1 MSNNEFSKRF
11 LNLEKQISDDSLL
24 NSLSI
29 EELNNLLLEAKEAE
43 KEYGNLEL
51 IVKRDA
57 NSLYGTTGSEYFSLG
72 DYDSA
77 EDITQTGK
85 YYAVLV
91 DIAINNFF
99 VNWDKNELKI
109 IQQFYPECKSLRK
122 FTEYQKDTENDL
134 CVYGD
139 TDSRYI
145 DLEKIY
151 KLIGIDFPENTIE
164 GNKELSKFGV
174 FLMENFIDNIIKTTI
189 DNDIK
194 YRNATNGRL
203 KMAHE
208 ITTRRSILQKKKKY
222 VMNAVWKDGKFLSK
236 NKIIYKGV
244 EIKKGEINKNMKKII
259 QILLEKFIEEKSD
272 ESQIRIELIKLI
284 KHIKKQ
290 NNKAY
295 IYKISSV
302 SGLNN
307 IYKDENGVYKSD
319 KNHIQMQIALFWY
332 NFITQNN
339 YLDLYKF
346 PFEKQKMYFYYAE
359 DPIKGKYVVGVPDDV
374 DINSVKGLPEPNWK
388 LMLNE
393 ILIKPILRYIKKY
406 DKIDDKIIDNFLL
419 DIKEITI

>member
-11 LNLEKQISDDSLL
+11 LNLEKQISNNKLL

-99 VNWDKNELKI
+99 VNWDENELKI

>member
-1 MSNNEFSKRF
+1 M
-11 LNLEKQISDDSLL
+11 
-24 NSLSI
+24 
-29 EELNNLLLEAKEAE
+29 
-43 KEYGNLEL
+43 
-51 IVKRDA
+51 
-57 NSLYGTTGSEYFSLG
+57 
-72 DYDSA
+72 
-77 EDITQTGK
+77 
-85 YYAVLV
+85 
-91 DIAINNFF
+91 
-99 VNWDKNELKI
+99 
-109 IQQFYPECKSLRK
+109 
-122 FTEYQKDTENDL
+122 
-134 CVYGD
+134 
-139 TDSRYI
+139 
-145 DLEKIY
+145 
-151 KLIGIDFPENTIE
+151 
-164 GNKELSKFGV
+164 
-174 FLMENFIDNIIKTTI
+174 
-189 DNDIK
+189 
-194 YRNATNGRL
+194 L

>member
-99 VNWDKNELKI
+99 VNWDENELKI
-109 IQQFYPECKSLRK
+109 IQQFYSECKSLRK

>member
-57 NSLYGTTGSEYFSLG
+57 NSLYGTTGSEFFSLG

-99 VNWDKNELKI
+99 VNWGENELKI

-164 GNKELSKFGV
+164 GNRELSNFGV

-374 DINSVKGLPEPNWK
+374 DINSVKGLSEPNWK

>member
-99 VNWDKNELKI
+99 VNWDENELKI

-151 KLIGIDFPENTIE
+151 KLIGIDFDENTIE

>member
-99 VNWDKNELKI
+99 VNWDENELKI

-319 KNHIQMQIALFWY
+319 KNHIQIQIALFWY

>member
-99 VNWDKNELKI
+99 VNWDENELKI

-194 YRNATNGRL
+194 YRNAINGRL

>member
-99 VNWDKNELKI
+99 VNWDENELKI

-295 IYKISSV
+295 IYKITSV

>member
-1 MSNNEFSKRF
+1 MENQFSKRF
-11 LNLEKQISDDSLL
+11 LNIKNKIEDENYFNNLSLK
-24 NSLSI
+24 
-29 EELNNLLLEAKEAE
+29 ELNELLQEAKEAE
-43 KEYGNLEL
+43 KEYNNLEL

-57 NSLYGTTGSEYFSLG
+57 NSLYGTTGSEFYSLG

-85 YYAVLV
+85 HYAVIV
-91 DIAINNFF
+91 DIAINKFF
-99 VNWDKNELKI
+99 VNWDINEWNI
-109 IQQFYPECKSLRK
+109 IKEFYPEANCRK
-122 FTEYQKDTENDL
+122 FTEYKPDTIEDL

-145 DLEKIY
+145 NLSKIY
-151 KLIGIDFPENTIE
+151 NLINIKIPNNTLE
-164 GNKELSKFGV
+164 GNEELSKFGT
-174 FLMENFIDNIIKTTI
+174 FIMDKFINKIIKDTI
-189 DNDIK
+189 DNDIN
-194 YRNATNGRL
+194 YRNANPGRL

-222 VMNAVWKDGKFLSK
+222 VMNAVWKDGKFLNK

-272 ESQIRIELIKLI
+272 ESSIRLELLKLI

-302 SGLNN
+302 SGLKEIYKENN
-307 IYKDENGVYKSD
+307 IWKSD
-319 KNHIQMQIALFWY
+319 KNHIQRQMAVFWY
-332 NFITQNN
+332 NFITKNN
-339 YLDLYKF
+339 LLNEYKF
-346 PFEKQKMYFYYAE
+346 PFEGQKMYYYYST
-359 DPIKGKYVVGVPDDV
+359 DPVNGQFVVAIPDDV
-374 DINSVKGLPEPNWK
+374 DINSVKNLPEPDWN

-393 ILIKPILRYIKKY
+393 ILLKPILRYIKNY
-406 DKIDDKIIDNFLL
+406 EKIDNKIIENFLL
-419 DIKEITI
+419 DIKEIII

>member
-29 EELNNLLLEAKEAE
+29 GELNNLLLEAKEAE

-99 VNWDKNELKI
+99 VNWDENELKI

-319 KNHIQMQIALFWY
+319 KNHIQIQIALFWY

>member
-99 VNWDKNELKI
+99 VNWDENELKI

-374 DINSVKGLPEPNWK
+374 DLNSVKGLPEPNWK

>member
-99 VNWDKNELKI
+99 VNWDENELKI

-122 FTEYQKDTENDL
+122 FTEYKKDTENDL

>member
-1 MSNNEFSKRF
+1 MNNNEFSKRF
-11 LNLEKQISDDSLL
+11 LNIKEKLSDENYL
-24 NSLSI
+24 NSLTVK
-29 EELNNLLLEAKEAE
+29 ELKNLLNEAKEAE
-43 KEYGNLEL
+43 NEYKNLEL

-57 NSLYGTTGSEYFSLG
+57 NSLYGTTGSEFFSLG

-85 YYAVLV
+85 HYAVTV
-91 DIAINNFF
+91 DIKINLFF
-99 VNWDKNELKI
+99 VNWGENELKI
-109 IQQFYPECKSLRK
+109 IQEFYPQCKSIRK
-122 FTEYQKDTENDL
+122 FTEYKKDTVNDL

-145 DLEKIY
+145 DLDKIY
-151 KLIGIDFPENTIE
+151 ELINIKLPPNTLE
-164 GNKELSKFGV
+164 GNKELSDFSI
-174 FLMENFIDNIIKTTI
+174 FLMEKFINNIIKNTI
-189 DNDIK
+189 DEDIK
-194 YRNATNGRL
+194 FRNANPGRL

-208 ITTRRSILQKKKKY
+208 ITTRRSIIQKKKKY

-272 ESQIRIELIKLI
+272 EFSIRLELIKLI

-302 SGLNN
+302 SGLKE
-307 IYKDENGVYKSD
+307 IYKEDNVWKSD
-319 KNHIQMQIALFWY
+319 KNHIQRQMALYWY
-332 NFITQNN
+332 NFITKNN
-339 YLDLYKF
+339 ITDEYKF
-346 PFEKQKMYFYYAE
+346 PFEGQKMYYYYTF
-359 DPIKGKYVVGVPDDV
+359 DVINNKKSVVAIPDDV
-374 DINSVKGLPEPNWK
+374 DINSVKGLPEPDWN

-393 ILIKPILRYIKKY
+393 ILIKPILRYIKNY

-419 DIKEITI
+419 DIKEIVI

>member
-99 VNWDKNELKI
+99 VNWDEKELKI

-319 KNHIQMQIALFWY
+319 KNHIQMQITLFWY

>member
-99 VNWDKNELKI
+99 VNWDENELKI

>member
-57 NSLYGTTGSEYFSLG
+57 NSLYGTTGSEFFSLG

-99 VNWDKNELKI
+99 VNWGENELKI

-164 GNKELSKFGV
+164 GNRELSNFGV

>member
-1 MSNNEFSKRF
+1 MDNEFSKRF
-11 LNLEKQISDDSLL
+11 LNIKNKIEDDEFFNNL
-24 NSLSI
+24 NLK
-29 EELNNLLLEAKEAE
+29 ELNELLQEAKEAE
-43 KEYGNLEL
+43 KEYNNLEL

-57 NSLYGTTGSEYFSLG
+57 NSLYGTTGSEFYSLG

-85 YYAVLV
+85 HYAVIV
-91 DIAINNFF
+91 DVAINKFF
-99 VNWDKNELKI
+99 VNWDINEWNI
-109 IQQFYPECKSLRK
+109 IKEFYPNAECRK
-122 FTEYQKDTENDL
+122 FLEYKPDSIDDL

-145 DLEKIY
+145 NLAKIY
-151 KLIGIDFPENTIE
+151 NLINIKIPENNLE
-164 GNKELSKFGV
+164 GNKELSEFGT
-174 FLMENFIDNIIKTTI
+174 FLMEKFINKIIKDTI
-189 DNDIK
+189 DNDIN
-194 YRNATNGRL
+194 YRNANPGRL

-222 VMNAVWKDGKFLSK
+222 VMNAVWKDGKFLNK

-272 ESQIRIELIKLI
+272 EISIRIELLKLI

-302 SGLNN
+302 SGLKEIYKENN
-307 IYKDENGVYKSD
+307 IWKSD
-319 KNHIQMQIALFWY
+319 KNHIQRQMAVFWY
-332 NFITQNN
+332 NFITKNN
-339 YLDLYKF
+339 LLNEYKF
-346 PFEKQKMYFYYAE
+346 PFEGQKMYYYYST
-359 DPIKGKYVVGVPDDV
+359 DPVNGQFVVAIPDDV
-374 DINSVKGLPEPNWK
+374 DINSVKNLPEPDWN

-393 ILIKPILRYIKKY
+393 ILLKPILRYIKNY
-406 DKIDDKIIDNFLL
+406 EKIDNKIIENFLL
-419 DIKEITI
+419 DIKEIII

>member
-29 EELNNLLLEAKEAE
+29 GELNNLLLEAKEAE

-99 VNWDKNELKI
+99 VNWDENELKI